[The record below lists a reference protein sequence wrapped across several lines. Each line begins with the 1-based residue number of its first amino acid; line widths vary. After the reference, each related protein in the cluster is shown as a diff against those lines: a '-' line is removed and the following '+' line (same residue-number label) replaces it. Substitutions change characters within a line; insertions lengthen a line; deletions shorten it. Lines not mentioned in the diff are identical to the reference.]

1 MPLLFCP
8 REHKISIASMKI
20 DKNSLFAEI
29 VRFVVIGVYG
39 TLIDLAVEGWLTSVV
54 SSKTAGASHVVA
66 FFALFAI
73 SVVGFLV
80 ATPATWS
87 LTSVWGFQNVREEDE
102 KKAKSFKGILIF
114 TFWAALGLLIG
125 GLVQFLGYMTCLEW
139 TPLNINILGGFNFE
153 EMFVKGNINVFVAWL
168 IVFVVRTAV
177 TMTWNFITRKIF
189 IYRAPKA
196 EQKGE

>member
-8 REHKISIASMKI
+8 REHKIFIASMKI

-54 SSKTAGASHVVA
+54 SSKTSGASHVVA
-66 FFALFAI
+66 FFAMFAI
-73 SVVGFLV
+73 SVVGFWV

-87 LTSVWGFQNVREEDE
+87 LTSVWGFQNVREEDK
-102 KKAKSFKGILIF
+102 KKAKSLKGILIF

-125 GLVQFLGYMTCLEW
+125 GLIQFLGYMTCLEW

-177 TMTWNFITRKIF
+177 TMTWNFITRKLF
-189 IYRAPKA
+189 IYRAPKG

>member
-1 MPLLFCP
+1 
-8 REHKISIASMKI
+8 MKI

-39 TLIDLAVEGWLTSVV
+39 TLIDLAVEGWLTSLA

-102 KKAKSFKGILIF
+102 KKAKSLKGILIF

-139 TPLNINILGGFNFE
+139 TPLSINILGGFNFE

-177 TMTWNFITRKIF
+177 TMTWNFITRKLF
-189 IYRAPKA
+189 IYRAPKG
-196 EQKGE
+196 ELKGE